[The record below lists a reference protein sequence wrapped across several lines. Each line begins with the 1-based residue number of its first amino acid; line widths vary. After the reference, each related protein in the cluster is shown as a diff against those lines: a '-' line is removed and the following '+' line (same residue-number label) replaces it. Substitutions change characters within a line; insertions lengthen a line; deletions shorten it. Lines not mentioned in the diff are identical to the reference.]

1 MSNFIFL
8 SSILFI
14 IGSLG
19 MFLVRKHIIII
30 LISFELIVLAI
41 NMNFIFASIFLDDLT
56 GQIFSILILT
66 VAAAESAIGLAL
78 LIIYYRIRGG
88 VSINLISLL
97 KA

>member
-1 MSNFIFL
+1 
-8 SSILFI
+8 
-14 IGSLG
+14 LG
-19 MFLVRKHIIII
+19 GKLHLKLNICGKPIANKYR
-30 LISFELIVLAI
+30 VLAI

>member
-1 MSNFIFL
+1 MTIYIIL
-8 SSILFI
+8 SLILFI

-19 MFLVRKHIIII
+19 MFLVRKNIITV
-30 LISFELIVLAI
+30 LISLEIVLLAI
-41 NMNFIFASIFLDDLT
+41 NINFIVSSIFLDDLT
-56 GQIFSILILT
+56 GQLFAIFVLT

-88 VSINLISLL
+88 ISVNMISLL